1 MSTYAPSH
9 GQTGTA
15 HPLDPPTPAEIEAA
29 VAVARADERIPESAR
44 FWGATLDEFHARDV
58 IDGGAPAP
66 TRRITLVAMP
76 GGGADAWEVTVEL
89 AEDLNGEAVDW
100 KAVPHNRPGI
110 TSEEARLAAQAC
122 RDDAD
127 FKAALAKRGIDDPSL
142 VMVDPESIGGFEPER
157 WKGRRLAWGT
167 VWSKLDVEDNGYAR
181 PVQGVVPLI
190 DLTTME
196 VLEVEDHGV
205 VEMSEESGSIEPGAW
220 GPERPGLRELDI
232 VQPDG
237 PSFEVDGHKVSWQGW
252 DLRVGF
258 THREGL
264 VLHDLTFMGRSVM
277 RRLACNEMYVPYLDP
292 NSTQYRKNFFDWG
305 EYGAGPLTN
314 SLELG
319 CDCLGVIHYFDA
331 AVLAGDGSARVIPSA
346 VCMHEEDYSVLWKHT
361 DMRRDVGQ
369 VRRARRLVVS
379 NFQTVANY
387 DYGFYWSLYQDGTIE
402 LEVKLTGML
411 SASGIEPGDEVC
423 YGTVVSERVQT
434 PYHQH
439 YFALRVDAAVD
450 GVNNRLVEEH
460 AEGET
465 NPELDPYGNAVRSV
479 RTPLLTESVAA
490 QRTDPT
496 ISRHWRIESTER
508 ENRYGEQTAYRLSLP
523 NTIRSYCRPD
533 SVMSTRAPFIHQHL
547 WATRRTPG
555 ENFVGGQYPNQAEP
569 GEEGVQV
576 WQRADRS
583 LDGEELTLWPVIG
596 SHHVPRPEQ
605 WPVMPVDRI
614 GFKLEPDGFFDRNP
628 TMDVP
633 DPHSSCHHHP
643 AGGDG
648 DGGHGSG
655 ATDGEN
661 GAHSCH

>member
-9 GQTGTA
+9 GKTGTA

-29 VAVARADERIPESAR
+29 VAVARADERLPAGTR
-44 FWGATLDEFHARDV
+44 FWGATLDEFHARAV
-58 IDGGAPAP
+58 IDGASGLAP

-89 AEDLNGEAVDW
+89 AADLSGEAIDW
-100 KAVPHNRPGI
+100 RSVPHNRPGI
-110 TSEEARLAAQAC
+110 TSEEARIAAQAC
-122 RDDAD
+122 RDDAT
-127 FKAALAKRGIDDPSL
+127 FQAALAKRGIDDPAL
-142 VMVDPESIGGFEPER
+142 VMIDPESIGGFEPER
-157 WKGRRLAWGT
+157 YKGRRLAWGT
-167 VWSKLDVEDNGYAR
+167 VWAKTDVEDNGYAR
-181 PVQGVVPLI
+181 PVQGVVPII

-205 VEMSEESGSIEPGAW
+205 IAMSEEAGPIEPGAW
-220 GPERPGLRELDI
+220 GPDRPGLKELDI
-232 VQPDG
+232 VQPEG
-237 PSFEVDGHKVSWQGW
+237 PSFEVDGRKVTWQGW
-252 DLRVGF
+252 ELRVGF

-331 AVLAGDGSARVIPSA
+331 AVLAGDGTAREIPSA
-346 VCMHEEDYSVLWKHT
+346 ICMHEEDYSVLWKHT
-361 DMRRDVGQ
+361 DMRREVGQ

-387 DYGFYWSLYQDGTIE
+387 DYGFYWSLYQDGVIE

-411 SASGIEPGDEVC
+411 SASGIEPGEEVR
-423 YGTVVSERVQT
+423 YGTIVSERVQT

-439 YFALRVDAAVD
+439 YFGLRIDPAID
-450 GVNNRLVEEH
+450 GTRNRLVEVH

-465 NPELDPYGNAVRSV
+465 DESLDPYGNAVRAV
-479 RTPLLTESVAA
+479 RTPLLHESVAA
-490 QRTDPT
+490 QRTDPS
-496 ISRHWRIESTER
+496 IARHWRIESTER
-508 ENRYGEQTAYRLSLP
+508 ENRYGEPTAYRLSLP

-533 SVMSTRAPFIHQHL
+533 SVMSRRAPFIHQHL

-555 ENFVGGQYPNQAEP
+555 ENFIGGQYPNQAEP
-569 GEEGVQV
+569 GEEGVHV
-576 WQRADRS
+576 WQRQDRS

-596 SHHVPRPEQ
+596 THHVPRVEQ

-614 GFKLEPDGFFDRNP
+614 GIKIEPDGFFDRNP
-628 TMDVP
+628 TMDIP
-633 DPHSSCHHHP
+633 DPHATCGLH
-643 AGGDG
+643 G
-648 DGGHGSG
+648 DGGHGAG
-655 ATDGEN
+655 AGDGEN
-661 GAHSCH
+661 GAPSCH

>member
-9 GQTGTA
+9 GKTGTA
-15 HPLDPPTPAEIEAA
+15 HPLDPPTAAEIEAA
-29 VAVARADERIPESAR
+29 VAVARADERLPEGTR
-44 FWGATLDEFHARDV
+44 FWGATLDEFHARAV
-58 IDGGAPAP
+58 IDGEISTPS
-66 TRRITLVAMP
+66 RRITLVAMP

-89 AEDLNGEAVDW
+89 TADLAGEAVDW
-100 KAVPHNRPGI
+100 RAVPHNRPGI

-127 FKAALAKRGIDDPSL
+127 FQAALAKRGIDDPSL
-142 VMVDPESIGGFEPER
+142 VMVDPESIGGFEPEQ

-181 PVQGVVPLI
+181 PVQGVVPVI

-220 GPERPGLRELDI
+220 GPERPGLKDLDI

-237 PSFEVDGHKVSWQGW
+237 PSFDVDGRKVSWQGW
-252 DLRVGF
+252 ELRVGF

-331 AVLAGDGSARVIPSA
+331 AVLAGDGSAREIPSA

-411 SASGIEPGDEVC
+411 SASGIE
-423 YGTVVSERVQT
+423 
-434 PYHQH
+434 
-439 YFALRVDAAVD
+439 
-450 GVNNRLVEEH
+450 
-460 AEGET
+460 
-465 NPELDPYGNAVRSV
+465 
-479 RTPLLTESVAA
+479 
-490 QRTDPT
+490 
-496 ISRHWRIESTER
+496 
-508 ENRYGEQTAYRLSLP
+508 
-523 NTIRSYCRPD
+523 
-533 SVMSTRAPFIHQHL
+533 
-547 WATRRTPG
+547 
-555 ENFVGGQYPNQAEP
+555 
-569 GEEGVQV
+569 
-576 WQRADRS
+576 
-583 LDGEELTLWPVIG
+583 
-596 SHHVPRPEQ
+596 
-605 WPVMPVDRI
+605 
-614 GFKLEPDGFFDRNP
+614 
-628 TMDVP
+628 
-633 DPHSSCHHHP
+633 
-643 AGGDG
+643 AG
-648 DGGHGSG
+648 
-655 ATDGEN
+655 
-661 GAHSCH
+661 